1 MAAYIASASRNK
13 YGLHIKFRII
23 VRFMLWFFDLNHRI
37 AGLIFYPYK
46 NLITLNCR
54 KL

>member
-23 VRFMLWFFDLNHRI
+23 VRFMLGFFRFKSSDSKFNILPLQEFN
-37 AGLIFYPYK
+37 
-46 NLITLNCR
+46 NT
-54 KL
+54 